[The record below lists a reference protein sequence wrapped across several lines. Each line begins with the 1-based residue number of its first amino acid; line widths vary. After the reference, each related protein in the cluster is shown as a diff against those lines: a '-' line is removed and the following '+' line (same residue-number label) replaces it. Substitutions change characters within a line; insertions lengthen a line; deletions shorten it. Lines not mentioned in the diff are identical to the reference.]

1 MLRFIFFCLLA
12 VLAFFCPCCLAS
24 FCVFSVS
31 VVLTAAVTQA
41 SLQSMLHKIL
51 TAGPSAFNI
60 TTLLSQAT
68 QLSSQGT
75 YTHRSI
81 CLVLPFTF
89 KPAVFLFV
97 LQCHPNYVLT
107 HMVLRLALFCDLILN
122 FITWA
127 HGFDLFLAWG
137 CDADSCQLWVSES
150 ASLS

>member
-1 MLRFIFFCLLA
+1 MMWHKYLIFSEKSCRVSDCSPVTEKTKAFSKERVFPADSDFNVKFYYFFCLLA
-12 VLAFFCPCCLAS
+12 VLAFYCPCFLAS

-81 CLVLPFTF
+81 CLVLPLLSNL
-89 KPAVFLFV
+89 LFFYSCYNAI
-97 LQCHPNYVLT
+97 QI
-107 HMVLRLALFCDLILN
+107 MSWLIW
-122 FITWA
+122 F
-127 HGFDLFLAWG
+127 
-137 CDADSCQLWVSES
+137 
-150 ASLS
+150 

>member
-1 MLRFIFFCLLA
+1 MICGISTSSFQRNLAEFLTAHQRLKRPKHLVKKGFFLQTLISMLRFIFFCLLA

-89 KPAVFLFV
+89 KPAVFYSCYNAI
-97 LQCHPNYVLT
+97 QI
-107 HMVLRLALFCDLILN
+107 MSWLIW
-122 FITWA
+122 F
-127 HGFDLFLAWG
+127 
-137 CDADSCQLWVSES
+137 
-150 ASLS
+150 